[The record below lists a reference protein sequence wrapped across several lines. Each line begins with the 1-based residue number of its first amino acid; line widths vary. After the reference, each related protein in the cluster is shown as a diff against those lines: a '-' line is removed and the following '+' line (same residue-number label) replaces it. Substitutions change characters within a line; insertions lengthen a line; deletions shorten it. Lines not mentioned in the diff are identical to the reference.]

1 MNTVRRIKD
10 NIYYV
15 GASDNRLELFEN
27 LFPIKDGVSYN
38 SYVILDEKTAL
49 IDTADHS
56 VFDTFIENV
65 DHVLN
70 DRKLDYLVIN
80 HLEPD
85 HSALIKEIAILYPN
99 VTLVLNER
107 SKKMLDGFFNKQLNA
122 KTLIVKEGDILD
134 LGCHKLTFVMAPM
147 VHWPEVM
154 VSYDITSKILFS
166 ADAFGTFGALN
177 GNLFDDEFEKDSYFY
192 SEARR
197 YYTNIVGKFGKQV
210 ESLLNKAK
218 ELDIKMILPL
228 HGPIWR
234 TDISKMVELYSK
246 WALYEAESND
256 VIIIYG
262 SMYGNTMNACY
273 ALANQLGM
281 SGVKN
286 IKMYDV
292 SKTDVSFLISE
303 IFRVKN
309 IILASPNYNGG
320 IYPKMVNLLHDMKAL
335 NVQNKNISIIE
346 NGTWAL
352 VITKQIK
359 EILDNLKNIRYVG
372 PELKITTT
380 LKDSDNLHLKELAKL
395 IADNYFAA

>member
-1 MNTVRRIKD
+1 MNTVRKIKD

-38 SYVILDEKTAL
+38 SYMILDEKTAL
-49 IDTADHS
+49 VDTADRS
-56 VFDTFIENV
+56 VFETFIENV
-65 DHVLN
+65 EYVLN
-70 DRKLDYLVIN
+70 GRKLDYLIIN

-85 HSALIKEIAILYPN
+85 HSALIKEITILYPS
-99 VTLVLNER
+99 VTLVLNDR
-107 SKKMLDGFFNKQLNA
+107 SAKMLEGFFNKPLTT
-122 KTLIVKEGDILD
+122 KTLIVKEGDELD

-154 VSYDITSKILFS
+154 MTYDKVSKILFS
-166 ADAFGTFGALN
+166 ADAFGTFGSLN
-177 GNLFDDEFEKDSYFY
+177 GNLFDDEFDKDPYFY

-210 ESLLNKAK
+210 EAVLAKAAG
-218 ELDIKMILPL
+218 LDIGMILPL

-234 TDISKMVELYSK
+234 TEIAKMIELYTK
-246 WALYEAESND
+246 WATYEAESND

-262 SMYGNTMNACY
+262 SMYGNTYNACFS
-273 ALANQLGM
+273 LATCLGKL
-281 SGVKN
+281 GVKN

-309 IILASPNYNGG
+309 IVLACPNYNGG
-320 IYPKMVNLLHDMKAL
+320 IYPKMANLLHDMKAL
-335 NVQNKNISIIE
+335 NVQNKNISLIE

-359 EILDNLKNIRYVG
+359 EILDSLKNIRYVSS
-372 PELKITTT
+372 EIKVQTT
-380 LKDSDNLHLKELAKL
+380 LKDSNMTDIKNLANAIYE
-395 IADNYFAA
+395 NYKA